1 MPSPDHFLGNPANF
15 RFGRREVN
23 GMEFCAWAVDVYK
36 WLTLERH
43 YAVRKYHDFGLAAP
57 ALIHRVI

>member
-1 MPSPDHFLGNPANF
+1 
-15 RFGRREVN
+15 
-23 GMEFCAWAVDVYK
+23 MEFCAWAVDVYK